1 MVQGTINVQPP
12 ASTLD
17 SFLAEIGEAL
27 GHPIRIAILRL
38 VAQGETCLCEIRPL
52 FPVDE
57 SGLSRHLAALRRAGL
72 LVARREG
79 VRVLYNLASPRVIDL
94 LDAGEAVALNRADSL
109 RGVIEGR
116 RERAPTGE

>member
-1 MVQGTINVQPP
+1 VQETINVQFR
-12 ASTLD
+12 ASPLD

-38 VAQGETCLCEIRPL
+38 VAQGETCLCEMRPL
-52 FPVDE
+52 FSVDK

-72 LVARREG
+72 LLARREG

-94 LDAGEAVALNRADSL
+94 LDAGKAIALDRASCL
-109 RGVIEGR
+109 RGVIEGS
-116 RERAPTGE
+116 REHAPATE

>member
-1 MVQGTINVQPP
+1 MVQETIHVQSP
-12 ASTLD
+12 ASPLD

-38 VAQGETCLCEIRPL
+38 VARGETCLCEIRPL

-94 LDAGEAVALNRADSL
+94 LDAGETIAQCRARLLQDLIDGS
-109 RGVIEGR
+109 RDV
-116 RERAPTGE
+116 

>member
-1 MVQGTINVQPP
+1 MVQETINVQSP
-12 ASTLD
+12 ASPLD

-38 VAQGETCLCEIRPL
+38 VAQGETCLCEMRPL

-94 LDAGEAVALNRADSL
+94 LSDAEAIALNRANCL
-109 RGVIEGR
+109 RSVIEGS
-116 RERAPTGE
+116 REPAPRGE

>member
-1 MVQGTINVQPP
+1 MVQETINRKSV
-12 ASTLD
+12 ASPLD
-17 SFLAEIGEAL
+17 SLVAEIGEAL

-57 SGLSRHLAALRRAGL
+57 SGLSRHLATLRRAGL

-79 VRVLYNLASPRVIDL
+79 VRVLYRLASPHVSSL
-94 LDAGEAVALNRADSL
+94 LDAGEAIARCRASL
-109 RGVIEGR
+109 LQDLIGGSQGR
-116 RERAPTGE
+116 LKSEE

>member
-1 MVQGTINVQPP
+1 MVQGTINVQSSVGPV
-12 ASTLD
+12 D

-38 VAQGETCLCEIRPL
+38 VAEGETCLCEIRPL

-57 SGLSRHLAALRRAGL
+57 SGLSRHLATLRRAGL

-79 VRVLYNLASPRVIDL
+79 VRVLYRLASPHVSSL
-94 LDAGEAVALNRADSL
+94 LAAGESIARRRASRL
-109 RGVIEGR
+109 EGLVDGSR
-116 RERAPTGE
+116 DA

>member
-1 MVQGTINVQPP
+1 M
-12 ASTLD
+12 ASPFD
-17 SFLAEIGEAL
+17 SLVAEIGEAL

-57 SGLSRHLAALRRAGL
+57 SGLSRHLATLRRAGL

-79 VRVLYNLASPRVIDL
+79 VRVLYRLASPHVSSL
-94 LDAGEAVALNRADSL
+94 LDAGEAVARCRASL
-109 RGVIEGR
+109 LQDLIDGSPGR
-116 RERAPTGE
+116 LKSEE

>member
-1 MVQGTINVQPP
+1 MQPP
-12 ASTLD
+12 AGTLD

-79 VRVLYNLASPRVIDL
+79 VRVLYNLASPRVLDL
-94 LDAGEAVALNRADSL
+94 LDAGEAVALHRANRL
-109 RGVIEGR
+109 RGVIEGS
-116 RERAPTGE
+116 REHPPTGE